1 MFGSSEQSL
10 ATNHELEELREV
22 LIAAKITRQPC
33 WQNSRNTKMEN
44 TYRNRE
50 KKNQRGCEL

>member
-10 ATNHELEELREV
+10 ATNHKLEELREV

-33 WQNSRNTKMEN
+33 WAEFKEYEN
-44 TYRNRE
+44 GEYLQ
-50 KKNQRGCEL
+50 KP